1 MSFRRRTTTR
11 TCSICRES
19 GHNRRTCWMKNVT
32 LPHGSQNINLNNI
45 EMLPI
50 IDSTPTI
57 DTQNE
62 DCPICMEKL
71 TADKNICITN
81 CGHKFCSQCLIRAA
95 RTKNSCPLCRQ
106 ALTDHEVEPSH
117 EFTRDEVYALIDDN
131 DYYQETFE
139 QLRDVFTNRVPDSM
153 NIDMNTDDDDEPDI
167 TISTSI
173 DV

>member
-1 MSFRRRTTTR
+1 MSYRRRI

-32 LPHGSQNINLNNI
+32 LPRGSQNINLNNI

-50 IDSTPTI
+50 IDSTPNI

-71 TADKNICITN
+71 TADKNICITK

-106 ALTDHEVEPSH
+106 ALTDHEVESSH

-139 QLRDVFTNRVPDSM
+139 QLRDIFTNRVPDPM
-153 NIDMNTDDDDEPDI
+153 NIDMDTDDDDEPDI
-167 TISTSI
+167 TISASI
-173 DV
+173 EV